1 MNNTPKYIVWTT
13 LQEPLERQ
21 NSTLIKGNS
30 FAEEIARLK
39 EQPGKDITI
48 SGSGAFVRS
57 LVAEEILD
65 ELRPMVHPIIVG
77 SGKRMFADGGERNGL
92 ELVDSKTFTTGV
104 LYLTYQLAQ
113 S

>member
-1 MNNTPKYIVWTT
+1 MNNTPKYMVWTT

-30 FAEEIARLK
+30 FAEKIARLK

-65 ELRPMVHPIIVG
+65 ELRLMVHPIIVG
-77 SGKRMFADGGERNGL
+77 SGKRMFADGGERKGL